1 MPASAASTPPA
12 DPWGGFDT
20 AVLGGGLSPEAQDL
34 IARAGACRQDV
45 AQALALLDQA
55 EALASGHPAVL
66 IARYRFHFYG
76 HRLHEAR
83 EVARQAL
90 KLARQ
95 ALKREVMGQ
104 VDVSPLL
111 SDEEVRFDA
120 AVRFYLFSLK
130 GHAYLCLRLGDL
142 GEGRLALDELRRLD
156 PHDRLGGSVLAEVL
170 RRAEARAASGDDELE
185 DGFDDA
191 DAAASEQT
199 AKRQPPASHHRGWR
213 AA

>member
-1 MPASAASTPPA
+1 MPASAASTPAA

-45 AQALALLDQA
+45 AQASALLDQA

-90 KLARQ
+90 KLARR
-95 ALKREVMGQ
+95 ALHREVMGQ
-104 VDVSPLL
+104 VDISPLL
-111 SDEEVRFDA
+111 SDEQVRFDA

-142 GEGRLALDELRRLD
+142 GEGRLALEELRRLD
-156 PHDRLGGSVLAEVL
+156 PQDRLGGSVLAEVL
-170 RRAEARAASGDDELE
+170 RRAEARSASGDEELE
-185 DGFDDA
+185 EGFDDA
-191 DAAASEQT
+191 AE
-199 AKRQPPASHHRGWR
+199 RQPQASPHRGWR